1 MEEKIKQLE
10 LQVDC
15 LLQVLIDAN
24 LLTMA
29 AWNDALEEAVVA
41 VDQDLAEDPRC

>member
-1 MEEKIKQLE
+1 MKERIEQLE

-24 LLTMA
+24 LLTMDE
-29 AWNDALEEAVVA
+29 WNVVLEEGPGGY
-41 VDQDLAEDPRC
+41 QYRAEDPRC